1 MDSNWGE
8 KNSCNLFFQK
18 SKVLLAKGDFLKGLF
33 QTSGR
38 SDTAVLQILVM
49 ELQFI
54 FFLLSAV
61 VES

>member
-1 MDSNWGE
+1 
-8 KNSCNLFFQK
+8 
-18 SKVLLAKGDFLKGLF
+18 VLLAKGDFLKGLF